1 VKEGLASDSQGIAGW
16 RGEESTAF
24 PMAGC
29 QGNTKS
35 GLRSPEEGLAS
46 GHKVHRTSWG
56 KDGGILR
63 WTSPEAWPI
72 GMKSECREEHKAG
85 GHRFSSIHHS
95 SALGSQLGSHGPREA
110 GSQPGPS
117 QALQSLPPALLTP
130 RPPAP
135 QPCGWVQLSSL
146 SLPLSLRAL
155 RVPATW
161 LHTYGYKSS
170 LTSLFV
176 VTIFVFLF

>member
-95 SALGSQLGSHGPREA
+95 SALAGVTWAQRGWFSAWPLTGSAVPASCPTH
-110 GSQPGPS
+110 PS
-117 QALQSLPPALLTP
+117 SPCTPALWLG
-130 RPPAP
+130 AA
-135 QPCGWVQLSSL
+135 QLSFPPPLPQSPQSSSHMAAHLWLQKLTYL
-146 SLPLSLRAL
+146 SFCCYYFCFSVLR
-155 RVPATW
+155 
-161 LHTYGYKSS
+161 
-170 LTSLFV
+170 
-176 VTIFVFLF
+176 